1 MSTTLCQC
9 FLNESEVY
17 FFEMFA
23 TPFTFHNV
31 THFRVEQ
38 AIYWEKMW
46 AGTSLY
52 PSGIDWMVKI
62 YVENK
67 RSWWHHLKRKVVSKA
82 EQVVFWFH
90 RQTSLFNESITHIHK
105 WILKAYSSTIALL
118 LKSLF
123 VIIAL
128 AKGPVGLIFL
138 PNCFQSQAVC
148 FYEICHKLSGLLAW
162 TNSLFSLPT
171 SPSTPW
177 WTCSALQTSGRSCA
191 PCMPPCV
198 WSTDGCL
205 CPAGACVTM
214 PRETARSSWICL
226 ESPGQK
232 RWTAAGTDST
242 AWVFNC
248 R

>member
-1 MSTTLCQC
+1 MS
-9 FLNESEVY
+9 S
-17 FFEMFA
+17 
-23 TPFTFHNV
+23 TFC
-31 THFRVEQ
+31 
-38 AIYWEKMW
+38 
-46 AGTSLY
+46 L
-52 PSGIDWMVKI
+52 
-62 YVENK
+62 
-67 RSWWHHLKRKVVSKA
+67 KVVSKA

-90 RQTSLFNESITHIHK
+90 RQTSVFNESLTFLK
-105 WILKAYSSTIALL
+105 WILKVSVVISCWLLPEEVSCTIALR

-123 VIIAL
+123 VSITL
-128 AKGPVGLIFL
+128 AKGPGGVIFL
-138 PNCFQSQAVC
+138 PNRFQSQAVC
-148 FYEICHKLSGLLAW
+148 FYEICPKFSGLLAW

-226 ESPGQK
+226 ESPGRK

-242 AWVFNC
+242 ARLFLIEIVDHFWEKERSVLFPVFWLKRWFNQTQMFQGNL
-248 R
+248 